1 MHHFQY
7 LERIQQET
15 DGCVL
20 LESISVMK
28 VIKKMYFRKSNPP
41 ASRSKKTGPKQ
52 TYLQSHRSQ
61 E

>member
-1 MHHFQY
+1 MVEMHHFQY

-28 VIKKMYFRKSNPP
+28 VIKKNVFSKIKSTCFKVKED
-41 ASRSKKTGPKQ
+41 RTKTNIFTIP
-52 TYLQSHRSQ
+52 
-61 E
+61 